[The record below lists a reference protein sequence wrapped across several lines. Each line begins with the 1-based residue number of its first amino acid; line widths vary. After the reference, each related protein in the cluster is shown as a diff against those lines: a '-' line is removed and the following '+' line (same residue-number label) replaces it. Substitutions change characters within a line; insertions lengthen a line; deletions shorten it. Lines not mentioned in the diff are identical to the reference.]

1 MFISNW
7 LICPPVHCSI
17 IIDQLFGDK
26 SPLVVESVRL
36 PGAGDCSLPPWF
48 VNVELADP
56 ANCLQ
61 SSGSRDPGFWILDP
75 WSIEPAK
82 CLLVI
87 SGPKTLF
94 LFCLGDWQTQFPV
107 NIFSVVGIN
116 DYLVFYNFCM
126 IFTFCEIFRHG
137 ILVRGVLWG
146 QEMSRPRQGYFCEC
160 HVTLL
165 YTLS

>member
-1 MFISNW
+1 MEINYLAWSPNLCKNHKWPKHCYDLSHGHQYKVVGYSCCSFGFLGSISRVRQCYFFSNW
-7 LICPPVHCSI
+7 LIFPPVHCSI
-17 IIDQLFGDK
+17 IIDQLFGEK

-36 PGAGDCSLPPWF
+36 PGAGDGSLPPWF

-75 WSIEPAK
+75 WSMEPAK

-94 LFCLGDWQTQFPV
+94 LFCLGD
-107 NIFSVVGIN
+107 
-116 DYLVFYNFCM
+116 
-126 IFTFCEIFRHG
+126 
-137 ILVRGVLWG
+137 
-146 QEMSRPRQGYFCEC
+146 
-160 HVTLL
+160 
-165 YTLS
+165 

>member
-17 IIDQLFGDK
+17 IIDQLFGEK

-36 PGAGDCSLPPWF
+36 PGAGDGSLPPWF

-56 ANCLQ
+56 ANCLLHL
-61 SSGSRDPGFWILDP
+61 DPEILDSESWIHGTCQMP
-75 WSIEPAK
+75 AGHLWSKDP
-82 CLLVI
+82 
-87 SGPKTLF
+87 
-94 LFCLGDWQTQFPV
+94 FPV
-107 NIFSVVGIN
+107 LFGCLANSISCQHLFSCRNQRLLGV
-116 DYLVFYNFCM
+116 LQFCI
-126 IFTFCEIFRHG
+126 IFTFCGIFHHG
-137 ILVRGVLWG
+137 LWVRGVLWG

>member
-1 MFISNW
+1 MLFFSNW

-61 SSGSRDPGFWILDP
+61 SSGSRDPRFWNKDP

-82 CLLVI
+82 CMLVQRPCSCFVWVTNKPNFLSTSFQLLESTI
-87 SGPKTLF
+87 TW
-94 LFCLGDWQTQFPV
+94 CYY
-107 NIFSVVGIN
+107 NICI
-116 DYLVFYNFCM
+116 
-126 IFTFCEIFRHG
+126 IFTLCGTFHHG
-137 ILVRGVLWG
+137 IWVRGVLWG

-165 YTLS
+165 HTLS